1 LLTRSDGFFSNEGG
15 VAPMTVTAQVRPA
28 TMSSSKPSDSA
39 KKGLFVVFEG
49 VDGTGKSTVSRM
61 VYEQLEAEYP
71 GRVELTAEPTD
82 SWLGECVRR
91 SSAEEVTGAVEALLF
106 VADRAEHT
114 RQIRAWLNEGKIVL
128 CDRYYFST
136 IAYQGAALKASM
148 GAKAAIEWLK
158 EINRPVIE
166 RPDLTLLLAMRVDAA
181 LERLSSRGGK
191 TKFEQLDYLRDVDGI
206 YRALAMEE
214 PKLHTIDASR
224 TSVEVAKDAIR
235 LIKNNI

>member
-1 LLTRSDGFFSNEGG
+1 
-15 VAPMTVTAQVRPA
+15 MTVSAHVQPSTI
-28 TMSSSKPSDSA
+28 SSSKPSESA
-39 KKGLFVVFEG
+39 RKGLFVVFEG

-61 VYEQLEAEYP
+61 VYEQLAAEYP
-71 GRVELTAEPTD
+71 GGVELTAEPTD

-91 SSAEEVTGAVEALLF
+91 SDAEEITGTAEALLF

-114 RQIRAWLNEGKIVL
+114 QQIRAWLNEGKIVL

-158 EINRPVIE
+158 EINRPIIE
-166 RPDLTLLLAMRVDAA
+166 RPDLTLLLTMRVDAA
-181 LERLSSRGGK
+181 LERLASRGGK
-191 TKFEQLDYLRDVDGI
+191 TKFEKLDYLRDVDVI

-224 TSVEVAKDAIR
+224 PSADVAKDAHR
-235 LIKNNI
+235 LIRNNI